1 MDFKASKG
9 GKGSL
14 LTRNK
19 KFKYPE
25 KAIDAGKKYPPAL
38 PVTPKKEHV
47 PLDRCGPLV
56 PWGQK
61 YLNLINPCWLLS
73 PPPPQNPGVP
83 MPPSTQVFSKIKHP
97 LASHPPQ
104 PASHHPLPV
113 EDGWMG
119 SMPARLFVLGSRGRH
134 CFAFVCWR
142 VWVCNAAPR
151 SRPMNSPSSGAGGGG
166 GRRRADESAAPT
178 RTREGEDGRRGRAG
192 GDPAHWT
199 PKMGIY

>member
-1 MDFKASKG
+1 MLWTMDFKASKG

-14 LTRNK
+14 VTQNK

-38 PVTPKKEHV
+38 PVTPKKKHL
-47 PLDRCGPLV
+47 PLDRCHPLV

-61 YLNLINPCWLLS
+61 YLHLINPCWLLLT
-73 PPPPQNPGVP
+73 PPPQNPGVP

-119 SMPARLFVLGSRGRH
+119 ARCRPGSL
-134 CFAFVCWR
+134 CWE
-142 VWVCNAAPR
+142 AAGVAA
-151 SRPMNSPSSGAGGGG
+151 SLLSAGASG
-166 GRRRADESAAPT
+166 SAMQPLEAA
-178 RTREGEDGRRGRAG
+178 R
-192 GDPAHWT
+192 
-199 PKMGIY
+199 